1 MFCTIVLLLKV
12 NTYIYWIIA
21 NQILTEKI
29 FFFKTKSWADIKNG
43 PNTWREQKKF
53 YLCLCLFRNVL
64 RCIWLLIKHPWLDR
78 WKNRGIK
85 SLLLEN
91 INFSRVVSQKH
102 SLSLYEIFCTR
113 TAYNLRDFRQFCW
126 VTNKEIIPL
135 WSCIVFVSILIS

>member
-102 SLSLYEIFCTR
+102 SLSLYEIFCTCFIANQKILWSGLVLLFG
-113 TAYNLRDFRQFCW
+113 TAYNLRDFRS
-126 VTNKEIIPL
+126 VLLSNK
-135 WSCIVFVSILIS
+135 